1 MLSRVAPWLA
11 SHRDGAAPDGVTVRA
26 LGAADTAGLRE
37 LAGADPVANVFILA
51 HLEST
56 GTAAP
61 TPGGA
66 NVLGVFDDG
75 LLVGACWA
83 GANLV
88 PVQLAPA
95 LTGAVAAAAHRS
107 GRRYASIFG
116 PGPHRACP
124 AQPAGAI
131 WGTLAHE
138 VRADQP
144 LMTIAGPPAVE
155 PNWQLGFGQY
165 ADFDTILPAC
175 AAMFEEEVGYSP
187 YLGGRD
193 FYSRR
198 VAGLIRQGHSLVH
211 LSDGEV
217 VFKAELG
224 AVTSDVT
231 QVQGVWMNPSYRG
244 LGSAQATWRPWCCW
258 PRKWRRSPASM
269 STTTTPVPAPRT
281 SALASARSGRSPPFS
296 SEPAVL
302 ARGLFGPI

>member
-1 MLSRVAPWLA
+1 
-11 SHRDGAAPDGVTVRA
+11 VRA
-26 LGAADTAGLRE
+26 LGVPDTAALHGL
-37 LAGADPVANVFILA
+37 ASTDPVANVFILA

-56 GTAAP
+56 GSAAP

-66 NVLGVFDDG
+66 TVLGVFDDDS
-75 LLVGACWA
+75 LVGACWA

-88 PVQLAPA
+88 PVQLAPG

-116 PGPHRACP
+116 PAPTVLALHSQLEQLGH
-124 AQPAGAI
+124 
-131 WGTLAHE
+131 LAHE
-138 VRADQP
+138 VRPDQP

-224 AVTSDVT
+224 AVTSEVT

-244 LGSAQATWRPWCCW
+244 LGLSAGYMAAVVLLAQKMAPITSLYVNDYNSRARATYERVGF
-258 PRKWRRSPASM
+258 RQVGTFA
-269 STTTTPVPAPRT
+269 T
-281 SALASARSGRSPPFS
+281 
-296 SEPAVL
+296 VL
-302 ARGLFGPI
+302 F

>member
-1 MLSRVAPWLA
+1 MAKMLSRVAPWLA
-11 SHRDGAAPDGVTVRA
+11 SHKDGAEPDGVTVRV

-88 PVQLAPA
+88 PVQLDPGF
-95 LTGAVAAAAHRS
+95 TGAVAAAAHRA

-116 PGPHRACP
+116 P
-124 AQPAGAI
+124 AGTVLALHSHLEQM
-131 WGTLAHE
+131 GHAAHE
-138 VRADQP
+138 VRPDQP

-155 PNWQLGFGQY
+155 PNWQLGFGQF

-224 AVTSDVT
+224 AVTSEVT

-244 LGSAQATWRPWCCW
+244 LGLSAGYMAAVVLLAQKIAPITSLYVNDYNSRARATYERVGF
-258 PRKWRRSPASM
+258 RQVGTFA
-269 STTTTPVPAPRT
+269 T
-281 SALASARSGRSPPFS
+281 
-296 SEPAVL
+296 VL
-302 ARGLFGPI
+302 F